1 MWSGALDRYDLL
13 LLYPS
18 NNITVIAHNQYTDIY
33 SQTSIFIIYTLLL
46 RIQDEKDSKPRYY
59 SYGVP
64 FFNYGFL
71 PQTWEDVDH
80 VDPSSGAKGDGDP
93 IDVIEVG
100 AGPLPMGK
108 SKSMI

>member
-1 MWSGALDRYDLL
+1 MIFFY
-13 LLYPS
+13 YIHPS